1 MNRILNT
8 DLNTDIDVII
18 PVKERYLLLL
28 NALKSIEHQTML
40 PNKVFIIDDY
50 SNEKIDNFKD
60 YPFEL
65 ILIRNEKN
73 KGPSFNCN
81 LGALKSKAKYI
92 SILETDDLW
101 LPTKLERQFK
111 IAEKNNLDFT
121 YCNYFLG
128 EKKNTQKFTSYNS
141 EILNL
146 LLNQWSCPN
155 PSTFFLNRV
164 SFLKLGGFDEQM
176 FGSHDHDF
184 WIRIANSNL
193 KIGFSNDYL
202 VRIEKY
208 NPNQMSREYKSRIK
222 SINFFI
228 TKHKKMIIDHKGK
241 VYFKKYS
248 KELMSRALIP
258 VLKKTIKDKK
268 ILNTLNLLKYFVF
281 SKLFYKR
288 IFGYLVKKYK

>member
-1 MNRILNT
+1 MNKILNT

-28 NALKSIEHQTML
+28 NALKSIEHQTIL
-40 PNKVFIIDDY
+40 PNKVFIIDDH
-50 SNEKIDNFKD
+50 SNEKIDNFKK

-65 ILIRNEKN
+65 ILIRNEEN

-101 LPTKLERQFK
+101 LPTKLEKQFK
-111 IAEKNNLDFT
+111 EAEKNNLDLT

-128 EKKNTQKFTSYNS
+128 EKKNTQKFSSNNN
-141 EILNL
+141 EILDL

-164 SFLKLGGFDEQM
+164 SFLGLGGFDEKM

-184 WIRIANSNL
+184 WIRIASSNL
-193 KIGFSNDYL
+193 KIDFSNEYL
-202 VRIEKY
+202 VKIEKY
-208 NPNQMSREYKSRIK
+208 NPNQMSREYKSRIQ
-222 SINFFI
+222 STNFFI
-228 TKHKKMIIDHKGK
+228 AKHRKTIISHKGK
-241 VYFKKYS
+241 AYFKHYS

-268 ILNTLNLLKYFVF
+268 ILSTLNLLKYFIF

-288 IFGYLVKKYK
+288 IFGYLKKRYK